1 VSGASLGESSGRRAA
16 AIGVRKEVALR
27 SGSYFASL
35 AVAAVASLAFLPL
48 SCSVQQPQTTTYF
61 DSTISP
67 ILTAGCVRPNTGT
80 GCHASDAKGNAFG
93 NLDLSSFDGVNR
105 RRDLLQTYGPYPR
118 PSLLLKTVP
127 PITVTMQTFDGA
139 TIKVLTDIKHAGAD
153 ILDPIQTGASTLTAW
168 IANGAT
174 QFNTG
179 PTPPM
184 LAHYP
189 CTDVDPDPSKASFN
203 ESTFFTA
210 SINHNAPDYQMFVAS
225 SGPNS
230 IIQSICGSGNC
241 HGTPSNELYFL
252 CGNDQQQK
260 DWNYFTASQYV
271 SNPPRN
277 SEILRRPLDPSQGG
291 SFHEG
296 GVIFS
301 GPSDPNYVAFED
313 WAVKHG
319 PSKFSSASPNLLFF
333 AHRVQPML
341 VKKGCMMLQCH
352 SAAMFHDY
360 KLRGGSG
367 GSFSYAA
374 TVKNYQLSLAQLGT
388 DSLDFNASRIARK
401 NLFRPEVAANPIAA
415 AGTPGDDA
423 GAGPALPQ
431 ALGITHRGGPLFED
445 FQNEVTGAVCAAGA
459 KPPFT
464 DCCPATGTPT
474 PNIYD
479 TLLTADGTDIPIPA
493 YCMFKE
499 WHARERAHPVAGPAA
514 FNPLSE
520 IVYVKRPP
528 QTGPDRAQ
536 DFDVFAGGAELH
548 IAQVTPKTN
557 AVLWVRDKVIS
568 KDNFVPEGVLTTVNG
583 LNVGTDKTVSVS
595 TLCGLGAQPD
605 IRRPMVS
612 WDATKIAF
620 AARSAAGDPLTIYE
634 INAAGTTC
642 QKLPLNTVT
651 YPSQCSTGNGM
662 PVHNF
667 DPAYAPDG
675 SIVFAS
681 TRGNLPFAQDNF
693 SYCGPQMTPA
703 DPSKP
708 NSNLYVYN
716 PTSGTTT
723 QLTYL
728 LNMERHPSLMLDGRA
743 IFTTEKRE
751 PNFYQLALR
760 RQNLDTGDYH
770 PLFAQRGSIGYY
782 QADQVVEMS
791 DKNFAA
797 IFSTCLPGKPGATP
811 TCAQHGGGV
820 LATFNRS
827 IGVDFTSENKAD
839 YPIDPTVIPIPE
851 GADSI
856 DPAFFFHSL
865 RIPPLVASWG
875 TSGTPGKSG
884 YLYTT
889 PSPIPGGTLLVS
901 RSTAKADPGT
911 FDGQYDLCVVDPETG
926 FAEVIVPG
934 GGDQVVEAVAVYQR
948 FVRGPSLPSVFASA
962 LDEPNGH
969 TSIVPG
975 QISSEAV
982 YLDAKVLTSL
992 FFQNTPTGRLM
1003 DTGLT
1008 NFDIYEELPPDQGVT
1023 SFSSASSTYVA
1034 QDDFG
1039 SVWVKRRLLG
1049 NVSMASDASAHVTL
1063 PGGLPIVFHL
1073 PDTPLSMQKMLPRW
1087 QREEVEYSPGE
1098 VLNQSMPADSINST
1112 FGPSFFNS
1120 LCGQCHSSISGR
1132 FLDVAVNP
1140 DILTQA
1146 SIVAGRTE
1154 SATNLNI
1161 PPTSRST
1168 TYVPASQ
1175 IQ

>member
-1 VSGASLGESSGRRAA
+1 
-16 AIGVRKEVALR
+16 LR

-35 AVAAVASLAFLPL
+35 AVAAFASLAFLPL
-48 SCSVQQPQTTTYF
+48 SCTVQQPQTTTYF
-61 DSTISP
+61 ETTISP
-67 ILTAGCVRPNTGT
+67 ILTAGCVRGGNLT
-80 GCHASDAKGNAFG
+80 GCHASDPKGNAFG
-93 NLDLSSFDGVNR
+93 NLDLATYDGVNR
-105 RRDLLQTYGPYPR
+105 RRDLLQTYGPYPK
-118 PSLLLKTVP
+118 PSILLKTEP
-127 PITVTMQTFDGA
+127 AFTVTMQTFDGE
-139 TIKVLTDIKHAGAD
+139 TIKVLTDIKHAAGP
-153 ILDPIQTGASTLTAW
+153 ILDPIQSAASTLTAW
-168 IANGAT
+168 IANGAS

-179 PTPPM
+179 PTPPS

-189 CTDVDPDPSKASFN
+189 CTDVDPDPNVAPFN
-203 ESTFFTA
+203 ESAFFSATIDTNANDYKMFMA
-210 SINHNAPDYQMFVAS
+210 SG
-225 SGPNS
+225 GPIS
-230 IIQSICGSGNC
+230 IIQSTCGSGNC
-241 HGTPSNELYFL
+241 HGTVSNELYFL
-252 CGNDQQQK
+252 CGNDLQQK
-260 DWNYFTASQYV
+260 NWNYFTASQYV
-271 SNPPRN
+271 SNPPRA
-277 SEILRRPLDPSQGG
+277 SEILRRPLNPADGG

-296 GVIFS
+296 GIIFS
-301 GPSDPNYVAFED
+301 SPSDPNYQAFEQ
-313 WAVKHG
+313 WAMAHG
-319 PSKFSSASPNLLFF
+319 PTTFKNASPNLLFF

-360 KLRGGSG
+360 RLRGGSG

-374 TVKNYQLSLAQLGT
+374 TLKNYQLSLLQLGV
-388 DSLDFNASRIARK
+388 DSYDFNASRIARK
-401 NLFRPEVAANPIAA
+401 NLYRPAVAAVPIAA
-415 AGTPGDDA
+415 AGTDVDG
-423 GAGPALPQ
+423 GAQPTVPA
-431 ALGITHRGGPLFED
+431 AIGMDHRGGPLFED
-445 FQNEVTGAVCAAGA
+445 FMNSGATASVCAPDDTTFAN
-459 KPPFT
+459 
-464 DCCPATGTPT
+464 CCPAVGTPT

-479 TLLTADGTDIPIPA
+479 TLTSDGGTDIPIPA
-493 YCMFKE
+493 YCMLKE
-499 WHARERAHPVAGPAA
+499 WHARERAHPAAGPAS
-514 FNPLSE
+514 FSPMTE

-528 QTGPDRAQ
+528 QSGTDRAQ

-548 IAQVTPKTN
+548 IAQVTPKATT
-557 AVLWVRDKVIS
+557 VLWTRDKEVS
-568 KDNFVPEGVLTTVNG
+568 VDNFVPQSVLTTVNG
-583 LNVGTDKTVSVS
+583 VTVGIDTPVPVS

-620 AARSAAGDPLTIYE
+620 AARSTASDPLAIYE

-642 QKLPLNTVT
+642 QKLPLNSVT
-651 YPSQCSTGNGM
+651 FPSKCSTGNNI
-662 PVHNF
+662 PVQNF
-667 DPAYAPDG
+667 DPAYGPDG

-681 TRGNLPFAQDNF
+681 TRGNLPSVQANF

-716 PTSGTTT
+716 PTTGTTT

-728 LNMERHPSLMLDGRA
+728 LDMERHPSFMVDGRV

-782 QADQVVEMS
+782 QADQVVEMG

-827 IGVDFTSENKAD
+827 IGVDYTSDNPAD
-839 YPIDPTVIPIPE
+839 FPIDPTVIPIPQ

-856 DPAFFFHSL
+856 DPAFFFHSF
-865 RIPPLVASWG
+865 RIPPLVSTWQ
-875 TSGTPGKSG
+875 TSGTPGQVG

-889 PSPIPGGTLLVS
+889 PSPLPGGTLLVS
-901 RSTAKADPGT
+901 RSSSKADPGT
-911 FDGQYDLCVVDPETG
+911 FTGQYDLCTVDPETG
-926 FAEVIVPG
+926 YAEVIVAG
-934 GGDQVVEAVAVYQR
+934 GGEQAVEAVAVYPR
-948 FVRGPSLPSVFASA
+948 FVRGPSLPPVFSSA

-969 TSIVPG
+969 TSIVPT

-982 YLDAKVLTSL
+982 YLDAQVLTSL
-992 FFQNTPTGRLM
+992 FFQNTPTGRLI
-1003 DTGLT
+1003 DPGLT
-1008 NFDIYEELPPDQGVT
+1008 SFDIYEELPPDPGVM
-1023 SFSSASSTYVA
+1023 SISAANSTYVA

-1049 NVSMASDASAHVTL
+1049 TVPMASDASAHVTL

-1073 PDTPLSMQKMLPRW
+1073 PDTALSTKMKLPRW
-1087 QREEVEYSPGE
+1087 QREEVEYAPGE

-1120 LCGQCHSSISGR
+1120 LCGQCHDSISGR
-1132 FLDVAVNP
+1132 PLDVAVNP

-1146 SIVAGRTE
+1146 SIVTGRTE

-1161 PPTSRST
+1161 PFAMRST